1 MRENRFSEN
10 SCPGRKTN
18 SQHLLPMAVWP
29 TLRQGRPGS
38 VPPGSG
44 SPCRERPAGT
54 TPPPRTPCFLLL
66 HFLSPLKSF
75 PAGLWGHCVH
85 EFGMRL
91 TAALTKDPL
100 LGVCR
105 RLWGR
110 IRQTVTPGAFSDPL
124 SHKNRWERMAGIS
137 AVPRLRLFRRALLLH
152 SFKFTGDCF
161 FHVRMS
167 LGCC

>member
-18 SQHLLPMAVWP
+18 SQRLLPMAVWP

-44 SPCRERPAGT
+44 SPCREWPAG

-66 HFLSPLKSF
+66 HFLSPPRSF

-85 EFGMRL
+85 EFEMRL

-100 LGVCR
+100 LGECR

-110 IRQTVTPGAFSDPL
+110 IRLSPLGLSQIPLATRIDGREWLAFQRSPDSDFLEGRCSPTVL
-124 SHKNRWERMAGIS
+124 N
-137 AVPRLRLFRRALLLH
+137 
-152 SFKFTGDCF
+152 
-161 FHVRMS
+161 S
-167 LGCC
+167 LGIVSSTLGCLLGVVN